1 MKTIMKMVDE
11 ISVTHT
17 SVLSMVDTIPPSFV
31 YVIREVLRYIQNSE
45 IRVDEWDDAERRLG
59 SASRLFEY
67 RWGGR
72 QLYTQ

>member
-45 IRVDEWDDAERRLG
+45 IRVGEWDDAERRLG
-59 SASRLFEY
+59 SASRQFEY